1 MQDYCCIVEGEE
13 DIMSELMTVSEVATE
28 LRVDATTVRRW
39 VKNNALEAV
48 VLPHQDKRQ
57 AYRIKRS
64 TFNALLDS
72 TTLTTA

>member
-1 MQDYCCIVEGEE
+1 MGNN
-13 DIMSELMTVSEVATE
+13 ELLTVQEVATE

-48 VLPHQDKRQ
+48 VLPHQNKRQ

-64 TFNALLDS
+64 TFNALLTS